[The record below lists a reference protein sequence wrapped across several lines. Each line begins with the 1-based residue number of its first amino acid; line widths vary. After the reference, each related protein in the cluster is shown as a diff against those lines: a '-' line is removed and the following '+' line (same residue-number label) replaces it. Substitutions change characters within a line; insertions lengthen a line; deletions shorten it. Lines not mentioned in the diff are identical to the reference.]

1 MRELLYEG
9 KAKRIFSTDEEQT
22 VLIEY
27 KDSATAFNGQK
38 KADITGKGR
47 LNNEITSLLFLKL
60 QEQGIP
66 SHFIKRISETEQL
79 VKRVTIIPLEVVV
92 RNIAAGSLSKR
103 LGIEE
108 GKALT
113 KPLVEF
119 YLKNDDLGD
128 PLLTTEHVYELDLA
142 TEEELNILK
151 EKALKINTVLSSFF
165 TELGINLIDF
175 KLEFGKDNE
184 GEILL
189 ADEIS
194 PDTCRLWDKKTNE
207 KLDKDVFRRDLGS
220 LTEAYETILARLG
233 ENSMFKVK
241 VYVTLRESVL
251 DPQGKAVTHSLHSL
265 NYPEVSDVRIGK
277 YMELTI
283 EKSERDLD
291 EVINEICSKLL
302 ANTVIEDYRYE
313 VEECVPQ

>member
-9 KAKRIFSTDEEQT
+9 KAKRIFKTNDEQT

-47 LNNEITSLLFLKL
+47 LNNEITCLLFLKL
-60 QEQGIP
+60 KEQGIE
-66 SHFIKRISETEQL
+66 SHFIKRLSETEQL
-79 VKRVTIIPLEVVV
+79 VKKVVIIPLEVVV
-92 RNIAAGSLSKR
+92 RNVAAGSFAKR

-108 GKALT
+108 GNELS

-119 YLKNDDLGD
+119 YLKNDELGD
-128 PLLTTEHVYELDLA
+128 PLLTEDHIYELQVA
-142 TEEELNILK
+142 TKEEVVILK
-151 EKALKINTVLSSFF
+151 EKALQINTVLSSFF
-165 TELGINLIDF
+165 NELGINLIDF
-175 KLEFGKDNE
+175 KLEFGKDVE

-194 PDTCRLWDKKTNE
+194 PDTCRLWDKKTNQ

-233 ENSMFKVK
+233 
-241 VYVTLRESVL
+241 
-251 DPQGKAVTHSLHSL
+251 GKQHV
-265 NYPEVSDVRIGK
+265 
-277 YMELTI
+277 
-283 EKSERDLD
+283 
-291 EVINEICSKLL
+291 
-302 ANTVIEDYRYE
+302 
-313 VEECVPQ
+313 